1 MWNFSIATS
10 ISLVLRT
17 YLFTLIRAAVYFGIA
32 AAFVVAAGG
41 GAGVGWA
48 VGSLAGITGRAPGAF
63 WGAIGG
69 LAVVALMLRGLRE
82 YLLFLVRA
90 GHDAALLLALQRA
103 DDPAQGQIGQALG
116 LVQQRFREIGT
127 LFAVERAVQGT
138 VAALIAILDPTRK
151 LLPGGIQLAAALNP
165 LLAAALKHLTDVV
178 LVRSLRGRKSPWL
191 ESRDALVLLAQAHE
205 AIIRDALV
213 LAACAYAA
221 TFVVFLLAL
230 VPASALAQ
238 AYPGGTA
245 PIALLF
251 AAIFAWSFK
260 LALIEPLVVASTLQ
274 AYFGATERQSPDPE
288 WDAKL
293 TEASEHF
300 RELRVRGLGA
310 RRGRSIVS
318 A

>member
-1 MWNFSIATS
+1 
-10 ISLVLRT
+10 
-17 YLFTLIRAAVYFGIA
+17 
-32 AAFVVAAGG
+32 
-41 GAGVGWA
+41 
-48 VGSLAGITGRAPGAF
+48 
-63 WGAIGG
+63 
-69 LAVVALMLRGLRE
+69 
-82 YLLFLVRA
+82 
-90 GHDAALLLALQRA
+90 
-103 DDPAQGQIGQALG
+103 
-116 LVQQRFREIGT
+116 
-127 LFAVERAVQGT
+127 
-138 VAALIAILDPTRK
+138 
-151 LLPGGIQLAAALNP
+151 
-165 LLAAALKHLTDVV
+165 
-178 LVRSLRGRKSPWL
+178 
-191 ESRDALVLLAQAHE
+191 
-205 AIIRDALV
+205 
-213 LAACAYAA
+213 
-221 TFVVFLLAL
+221 